1 MMNEELSSLLEECE
15 RTIRYLREI
24 GAKSRVAST
33 LLSDGYADFIADSL
47 ECAVTEYK
55 VKT

>member
-1 MMNEELSSLLEECE
+1 MNEELSSLLEECE

-47 ECAVTEYK
+47 ECAVKEYK